1 MSNNNKYQCGKIYMI
16 YSNLSNKVYIGS
28 TTGKVN
34 RRFKNHTYYYNG
46 YKRGINK
53 YCRGICIMFDE
64 LGKEN
69 CKIITIKHYP
79 CNNKK
84 ELEREEGYF
93 IKTSKNCYNKNVAGR
108 SMKEYREDN
117 KEKEKIRYKKYYE
130 KNIEKIKQY
139 REKNKETIKQY
150 RENNKEQMKELNK
163 KYHLKFKEQKNL
175 KRKEMHLKNKKII
188 NCDCGGKYNIGIGCN
203 NYKPHFNTLKHKKY
217 LERKEME
224 INDLNII

>member
-1 MSNNNKYQCGKIYMI
+1 MEKINKYQNGKIYMI

-46 YKRGINK
+46 YKRGINNH
-53 YCRGICIMFDE
+53 CRGICDMFDE
-64 LGKEN
+64 LGTEN

-108 SMKEYREDN
+108 NLKEYTQDNKDKIKKKDKKYYNNNKDKIKQYIEDN
-117 KEKEKIRYKKYYE
+117 KD
-130 KNIEKIKQY
+130 KIKQY
-139 REKNKETIKQY
+139 REDNKDKIKQRNKEYREKNKI
-150 RENNKEQMKELNK
+150 
-163 KYHLKFKEQKNL
+163 F
-175 KRKEMHLKNKKII
+175 I
-188 NCDCGGKYNIGIGCN
+188 NCVCGGHYTIGQGCDFS
-203 NYKPHFNTLKHKKY
+203 KRHFNTLKHKQY
-217 LERKEME
+217 LLTQ
-224 INDLNII
+224 NS

>member
-1 MSNNNKYQCGKIYMI
+1 MAVNNKYQNGKIYMI

-28 TTGKVN
+28 TTRKVE
-34 RRFKNHTYYYNG
+34 RRFKNHTYYYDG

-53 YCRGICIMFDE
+53 YCSGICNMFDE

-84 ELEREEGYF
+84 ELEREEGYY

-108 SMKEYREDN
+108 NLKEYREDN
-117 KEKEKIRYKKYYE
+117 KEKEKEKNKQYYNN
-130 KNIEKIKQY
+130 NIEKIKQY
-139 REKNKETIKQY
+139 REDNKEKIKQY
-150 RENNKEQMKELNK
+150 KEDNKDK
-163 KYHLKFKEQKNL
+163 LKQQFKEYCEKN
-175 KRKEMHLKNKKII
+175 EGKIKQSY
-188 NCDCGGKYNIGIGCN
+188 NCYCGGKYKH
-203 NYKPHFNTLKHKKY
+203 YHKSHHFNSLKHKQY

-224 INDLNII
+224 INDINII

>member
-1 MSNNNKYQCGKIYMI
+1 MAVNNKYQNGKIYMI

-28 TTGKVN
+28 TTGKVH
-34 RRFKNHTYYYNG
+34 RRFKNHTYYYDG

-53 YCRGICIMFDE
+53 SCRGICNMFDE

-84 ELEREEGYF
+84 ELEKEEGYF

-108 SMKEYREDN
+108 TVKEYREDN
-117 KEKEKIRYKKYYE
+117 KEKEKVRHKEYYNNN
-130 KNIEKIKQY
+130 KDKIKQY
-139 REKNKETIKQY
+139 REDNKEYYKDYHKKNKEKQ
-150 RENNKEQMKELNK
+150 
-163 KYHLKFKEQKNL
+163 NL
-175 KRKEMHLKNKKII
+175 KRKELYTKYKVFI
-188 NCDCGGKYNIGIGCN
+188 NCICGGHYTIGKGSD
-203 NYKPHFNTLKHKKY
+203 YSKRHFNTLKHKEY

-224 INDLNII
+224 INDINIK